1 MKIKQFL
8 LAAFLVVSQMLNSQE
23 QFKFMCG
30 IKLAEAQDFEH
41 LIFDYN
47 GDHKVDL
54 VVFSKSHDSIKFYK
68 NTGDEMVYD
77 FGIQVHSFSN
87 SYFHPYYGDE
97 VHFYYQDA
105 DEDGNNDLL
114 VYSAN
119 HWNCSENSVRIYWG
133 NAQTWLRSEDFSE
146 LPINNPFCVGAIF
159 VDFDNNGQA
168 DVFIRSASG
177 MNTMLRNEGNRVFT
191 QVPTFATGRDINM
204 FLSDIDGDGFKDL
217 VYGKNGWADGQW
229 GFRFNK
235 GLGNGDFDPS
245 TQVYFQEERV
255 SDWNVVSISLN
266 PAEDDV
272 LDFAFLANNDGTNQR
287 RLYKAFWNKDADSF
301 TFSTH
306 LLEHEGVDTELIS
319 PVDYNGDG
327 YPDLV
332 YRYRE
337 DQEPPF
343 RYTGC
348 VLLND
353 GYGNFYKT
361 DTIIKNSLYKPYF
374 FRPDPD
380 HRFYMGLL
388 RDKGT
393 CNYWEIDSLYVV
405 RIDKFYSISDSVSVS
420 DNQIAFTE
428 KALVKIENHQ
438 ELKVLDKIKSMEF
451 NLRYDAE
458 IAEFEEYNL
467 QGSIIGEAALVE
479 INQTQPGYLNV
490 RCTTQEPVSGKGVL
504 INLGFNS
511 LKPGYCQLL
520 ISDFRYN
527 QDTIHSLKNGS
538 ITIDFQAIQAMITI
552 GDTITEPEN
561 LVIMPLVSQWPV
573 SENQCLRSIGF
584 NLRYDSQIVTYS
596 SSDTKETIAENAE
609 YVISEPNPGLL
620 FIKITSET
628 PLTESGHLLNI
639 GFLAKNAGISPLV
652 LSNVI
657 YNFDTIRNVVNGS
670 IDVIN
675 QRVSLIIPSSFT
687 PNNDGIN
694 DYFEIFSEGLV
705 SYTTWI
711 KDSWGREIFSFD
723 KSTARWGGETKSG
736 SIAPAGAYYYII
748 TGKAFGGTE
757 YQRSGV
763 VYLIR
768 DLIDL
773 SPNPAKDNIL
783 IQMSDNLSGERLLQI
798 FSMDGAL
805 INQMYLPQEREY
817 LLDISQ
823 LKNGPYL
830 ITIING
836 AEIQCSTFI
845 KIQ

>member
-1 MKIKQFL
+1 MGQEIVNK
-8 LAAFLVVSQMLNSQE
+8 MLSL
-23 QFKFMCG
+23 
-30 IKLAEAQDFEH
+30 KLAQPTDYEH
-41 LIFDYN
+41 QIFDYN
-47 GDHKVDL
+47 GDQKVDL
-54 VVFSKSHDSIKFYK
+54 LVFAKSRDSIDFYR
-68 NTGDEMVYD
+68 NEGAEMIYD

-87 SYFHPYYGDE
+87 SFYHTCYGNE
-97 VHFYYQDA
+97 IHFYYQDA
-105 DEDGNNDLL
+105 DKDGNNDLL

-119 HWNCSENSVRIYWG
+119 HWDCGNNSVRIYWG
-133 NAQTWLRSEDFSE
+133 NALTWFRSDDFLE
-146 LPINNPFCVGAIF
+146 MPVNAPYCVGSIF
-159 VDFDNNGQA
+159 VDFDNDGQT

-177 MNTMLRNEGNRVFT
+177 MNTMLRNEGNRVFS
-191 QVPTFATGRDINM
+191 QVPTFSTGRDINM

-235 GLGNGDFDPS
+235 GIGNGDFDPS
-245 TQVYFQEERV
+245 TQVYFQDERV
-255 SDWNVVSISLN
+255 NDWNIVSISLN
-266 PAEDDV
+266 PVEDDV
-272 LDFAFLANNDGTNQR
+272 LDFAFLASNDGTNQH
-287 RLYKAFWNKDADSF
+287 RLYKAFWDDDTDAF
-301 TFSTH
+301 RFSTY
-306 LLEHEGVDTELIS
+306 EIDNEGVETELIS

-327 YPDLV
+327 NTDLV
-332 YRYRE
+332 YRYRQG
-337 DQEPPF
+337 QEPPF

-393 CNYWEIDSLYVV
+393 SNYWEIDSLYVV

-467 QGSIIGEAALVE
+467 QGSIAGEAALVE

-527 QDTIHSLKNGS
+527 QDTIHSLKDGS

-552 GDTITEPEN
+552 GDTITDPGES
-561 LVIMPLVSQWPV
+561 VVMPVVSQW
-573 SENQCLRSIGF
+573 SLAEDERLQSISF
-584 NLRYDSQIVTYS
+584 NLVYDPQIVTYNTS
-596 SSDTKETIAENAE
+596 GVEGTIAGSAQ
-609 YVISEPNPGLL
+609 ILITEPDPGLL
-620 FIKITSET
+620 NVVLNSDVPITG
-628 PLTESGHLLNI
+628 SGPLLNLN
-639 GFLAKNAGISPLV
+639 FLANEKGISPLV
-652 LSNVI
+652 LSDVVF
-657 YNFDTIRNVVNGS
+657 NFDTIRNIDNGS
-670 IDVIN
+670 IEVVN
-675 QRVSLIIPSSFT
+675 RVVSLSIPSSFT
-687 PNNDGIN
+687 PNNDGWN
-694 DYFEIFSEGLV
+694 DYFEFVAEGIIA
-705 SYTTWI
+705 YTVWI
-711 KDSWGREIFSFD
+711 RDSWGREVFSYD
-723 KSTARWGGETKSG
+723 MSTAKWGGEINSG
-736 SIAPAGAYYYII
+736 EDAPAGAYYYNVIA
-748 TGKAFGGTE
+748 KDYNGTE
-757 YQRSGV
+757 LQRSGV

-773 SPNPAKDNIL
+773 SPNPAKDKLVIRMNGRL
-783 IQMSDNLSGERLLQI
+783 PGERNVRIVSANGVLVLNQLLPDLNELQ
-798 FSMDGAL
+798 
-805 INQMYLPQEREY
+805 
-817 LLDISQ
+817 LDISR
-823 LKNGPYL
+823 LKSGLYK
-830 ITIING
+830 IIISNESENQT
-836 AEIQCSTFI
+836 ATFI
-845 KIQ
+845 KY